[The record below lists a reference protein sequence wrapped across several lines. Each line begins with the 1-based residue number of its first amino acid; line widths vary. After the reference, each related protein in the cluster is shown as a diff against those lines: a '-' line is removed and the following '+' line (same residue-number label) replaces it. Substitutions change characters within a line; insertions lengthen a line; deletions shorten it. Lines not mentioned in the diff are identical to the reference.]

1 MVQIITDSTSD
12 LSKARQEAL
21 GVEVAPLSVHFGEES
36 FLDGVDL
43 TNEAFYVRLRAAQ
56 ALPTTAQV
64 NPEEF
69 VRRFQA
75 HRDRGDDVVALFI
88 ASKLSGTCQSAM
100 IAREMV
106 DPDHIFVI
114 DSDTVTFGLGLLVEM
129 AARLR
134 DQGLSARE
142 IAEELERLKA
152 RQRFYAVVETL
163 KYLKMGGRISGAAA
177 VVGGMLGITPI
188 LDIRDGVV
196 QAAGKARGRKAAYQW
211 MEKKIAAEPV
221 DTSLPV
227 SFGHADAPQI
237 MASAR
242 PISRRASPA
251 WRSWRAPSAPSSAPM
266 RAPAAPVSPI
276 SSRSD
281 RAPRLDGRAERAA
294 AAAASRRP
302 GSL

>member
-1 MVQIITDSTSD
+1 MNQNQDFRF
-12 LSKARQEAL
+12 LHY
-21 GVEVAPLSVHFGEES
+21 PLPPDV
-36 FLDGVDL
+36 
-43 TNEAFYVRLRAAQ
+43 VRLRESGDLKGAIRLIDK
-56 ALPTTAQV
+56 ALAENTRP
-64 NPEEF
+64 
-69 VRRFQA
+69 
-75 HRDRGDDVVALFI
+75 
-88 ASKLSGTCQSAM
+88 
-100 IAREMV
+100 
-106 DPDHIFVI
+106 
-114 DSDTVTFGLGLLVEM
+114 EM

-237 MASAR
+237 MAECEAYFQAR
-242 PISRRASPA
+242 IPGMEVLESSIGSVVGTHAGPGCAGISYF
-251 WRSWRAPSAPSSAPM
+251 
-266 RAPAAPVSPI
+266 VK
-276 SSRSD
+276 
-281 RAPRLDGRAERAA
+281 E
-294 AAAASRRP
+294 
-302 GSL
+302 

>member
-43 TNEAFYVRLRAAQ
+43 TNEAFYVRLRATQ

-188 LDIRDGVV
+188 LNIRDGVV

-237 MASAR
+237 MAECEAYFQAR
-242 PISRRASPA
+242 IPGMEVLESSIGSVVGTHAGPGCAGISYF
-251 WRSWRAPSAPSSAPM
+251 
-266 RAPAAPVSPI
+266 VK
-276 SSRSD
+276 
-281 RAPRLDGRAERAA
+281 E
-294 AAAASRRP
+294 
-302 GSL
+302 

>member
-196 QAAGKARGRKAAYQW
+196 QAAGKARGRKA
-211 MEKKIAAEPV
+211 P
-221 DTSLPV
+221 TSGWRRRSPPSRWTPLCPCP
-227 SFGHADAPQI
+227 SATPTPPRSWP
-237 MASAR
+237 SAR

>member
-1 MVQIITDSTSD
+1 MVRIMTDSTCD
-12 LSKARQEAL
+12 IPPQRQKEL
-21 GVEVAPLSVHFGEES
+21 DIEVVPLSVHFGPETYQ
-36 FLDGVDL
+36 DGVDL
-43 TNEAFYVRLRAAQ
+43 TNREFYAKLRQ
-56 ALPTTAQV
+56 AETLPTTSQV

-69 VRRFQA
+69 ARRFQA
-75 HRDRGDDVVALFI
+75 HVDRGDEVVGLFI
-88 ASKLSGTCQSAM
+88 ASQLSGTCQSAV
-100 IAREMV
+100 IARDMV
-106 DPDHIFVI
+106 EGEGIFVL
-114 DSDTVTFGLGLLVEM
+114 DSTTVTFGLGLLVEM

-237 MASAR
+237 MAECEAYFQAR
-242 PISRRASPA
+242 IPGMEVLESSIGSVVGTHAGPGCAGISYF
-251 WRSWRAPSAPSSAPM
+251 
-266 RAPAAPVSPI
+266 VK
-276 SSRSD
+276 
-281 RAPRLDGRAERAA
+281 E
-294 AAAASRRP
+294 
-302 GSL
+302 